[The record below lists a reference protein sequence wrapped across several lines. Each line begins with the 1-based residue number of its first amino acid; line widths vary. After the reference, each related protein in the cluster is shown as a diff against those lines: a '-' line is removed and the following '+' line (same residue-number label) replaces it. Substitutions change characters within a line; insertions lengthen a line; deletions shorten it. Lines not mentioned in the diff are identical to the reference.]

1 MLDVVIS
8 LLFFDSLP
16 AAAVLAGAYPFYRRI
31 TKDLILKKELGEVRG
46 QFLDAMQITGA
57 NLQTGYSIENAVSE
71 TVSELKRIYPE
82 DACMVR
88 EFSYMRTQLA
98 LNRTAEE
105 LFLSLAER
113 YRVEEIETFAQL
125 FQTTRRTGG
134 DLVLIVRN
142 TAVSMRQRMETSRE
156 IETILSGKV
165 MEQNVMSLMPLVI
178 LAYVRL
184 SSPEF
189 IRPVY
194 HNPAGICVMSI
205 CLAVYAAAWMWGRKI
220 VDIRV

>member
-1 MLDVVIS
+1 
-8 LLFFDSLP
+8 
-16 AAAVLAGAYPFYRRI
+16 
-31 TKDLILKKELGEVRG
+31 
-46 QFLDAMQITGA
+46 
-57 NLQTGYSIENAVSE
+57 
-71 TVSELKRIYPE
+71 
-82 DACMVR
+82 MVR

>member
-31 TKDLILKKELGEVRG
+31 TKDLIQKKELGEVRG

-98 LNRTAEE
+98 LNRTAENGSPV
-105 LFLSLAER
+105 FLTLSQSTAIEGITSLR
-113 YRVEEIETFAQL
+113 HFSY
-125 FQTTRRTGG
+125 
-134 DLVLIVRN
+134 
-142 TAVSMRQRMETSRE
+142 
-156 IETILSGKV
+156 
-165 MEQNVMSLMPLVI
+165 
-178 LAYVRL
+178 
-184 SSPEF
+184 
-189 IRPVY
+189 
-194 HNPAGICVMSI
+194 ICVK
-205 CLAVYAAAWMWGRKI
+205 LL
-220 VDIRV
+220 